1 MPDQFSRS
9 TPKANRLA
17 FGCFWL
23 GATLALLRT
32 AALQGGYVSHQQI
45 YNYASAAA
53 AFTAAVLWMTASII
67 EVKADYSGAWP
78 TKEDGTPVPYLT
90 FYGGRGPIERKAKG
104 ALIDVTATLARQG
117 RLNAFAAAAAAV
129 AALLQGFA
137 LTLPSS

>member
-1 MPDQFSRS
+1 
-9 TPKANRLA
+9 
-17 FGCFWL
+17 
-23 GATLALLRT
+23 
-32 AALQGGYVSHQQI
+32 VSHQQM
-45 YNYASAAA
+45 YNYASAVA

-67 EVKADYSGAWP
+67 EVKADYSGPWP
-78 TKEDGTPVPYLT
+78 NKEDGTPVPYLT
-90 FYGGRGPIERKAKG
+90 FHGGRGPIERKAKG